1 MIYKRLLSYLDVHMK
16 RFMLAMACMA
26 VFSALTG
33 ATMWLV
39 KNIFDRIFIA
49 RDVQMLYTITW
60 LIPLFF
66 LIKGAAGYGQNYL
79 LYYIAQ
85 RVVLQIRNELY
96 EKLIAL
102 SHDFFAKNS
111 TARLMARVTN
121 DVAALQNALFR
132 VPPSIIRDGLT
143 VIVMTGILFYLNWK
157 FALISIIAFPVASI
171 PLAQFSSKM
180 RHASREGQKQMGEI
194 YASLQETL
202 SGISVI
208 KAYMQE
214 NSEIARFK
222 AENEK
227 FYHTQQK
234 FIRVD
239 ARSSPIMEF
248 IGSLAVAFVLWYGG
262 NDVINGVWTAGSF
275 VAFLTAAFSLYQPLK
290 NFSQTNSLIQLAYAG
305 TERIF
310 EILDEKPTINDLPGA
325 KPLEAFTGEIR
336 YKEVSFHYP
345 EKKNTLTGINLTV
358 KKGDIIALV
367 GPSGSGKTTISSL
380 LMRFYDPAAGQV
392 LVDGADIKMFTLSSL
407 RSQIG
412 IVPQE
417 TLLFNE
423 SIRYNIVYGRKDAT
437 EEELVSAAKAA
448 NAYQFISRMP
458 KGFETMIGER
468 GVRLSGGERQRLAI
482 ARAILKNPPIL
493 ILDEATS
500 SLDAESEKLV
510 QEAIE
515 NLMVNRTVIMIAH
528 RLSTVKKA
536 DRIVVLDKGVIVEEG
551 NHDKL
556 VSQEGIYS
564 RLHNLQIL

>member
-1 MIYKRLLSYLDVHMK
+1 
-16 RFMLAMACMA
+16 
-26 VFSALTG
+26 
-33 ATMWLV
+33 
-39 KNIFDRIFIA
+39 
-49 RDVQMLYTITW
+49 
-60 LIPLFF
+60 
-66 LIKGAAGYGQNYL
+66 
-79 LYYIAQ
+79 
-85 RVVLQIRNELY
+85 
-96 EKLIAL
+96 
-102 SHDFFAKNS
+102 
-111 TARLMARVTN
+111 
-121 DVAALQNALFR
+121 
-132 VPPSIIRDGLT
+132 
-143 VIVMTGILFYLNWK
+143 MTGILFYLNWK
-157 FALISIIAFPVASI
+157 FALISVVVFPVASL

-202 SGISVI
+202 AGISII

-214 NSEIARFK
+214 NTEIERFK

-310 EILDEKPTINDLPGA
+310 EILDEKSTIIDLPNAGT
-325 KPLEAFTGEIR
+325 LDVFRNEIT
-336 YKEVSFHYP
+336 YKNLSFKYP
-345 EKKNTLTGINLTV
+345 EKKDILTNINLTI
-358 KKGDIIALV
+358 KKGEIIAIV
-367 GPSGSGKTTISSL
+367 GPSGSGKTTLSNL
-380 LMRFYDPAAGQV
+380 LLRFYDPYAGEV
-392 LVDGADIKMFTLSSL
+392 LIDGYNIKNLTISSL
-407 RSQIG
+407 RTHIG
-412 IVPQE
+412 VVPQE

-423 SIRYNIVYGRKDAT
+423 SVRYNIVYGRKDAS
-437 EEELVSAAKAA
+437 EEDLISAAKAA

-458 KGFETMIGER
+458 KGFDTVIGER
-468 GVRLSGGERQRLAI
+468 GMRLSGGERQRLAI

-493 ILDEATS
+493 VLDEATS

-536 DRIVVLDKGVIVEEG
+536 DRIIVLDKGRIVEEG
-551 NHDKL
+551 SHERLLSN
-556 VSQEGIYS
+556 EGVYS